1 MAVVSTAI
9 GVLLIYNS
17 FAPAYWQA
25 PTEQILGYILSFLVL
40 FLYISFSMLY
50 GQSYVEKKKKAQ
62 LTQKPKAPNPP
73 LEEPPQIQRRG
84 AAFPG
89 GEIGLSMFFFT
100 HMIYP
105 ESALAANKEGVVYV
119 DFIVHT
125 DGTLS
130 NFEIKK
136 GINPEMDQE
145 ALRLVKLLPNWLCS
159 IYDGKPLEVWVS
171 VPVKFKIDLYR
182 QKMAYIS

>member
-1 MAVVSTAI
+1 MAVSFTAI
-9 GVLLIYNS
+9 GVLSVYNF
-17 FAPAYWQA
+17 FAPADWQA
-25 PTEQILGYILSFLVL
+25 PTEQIFGYLLFSLILSMNIVMSVSHSEK
-40 FLYISFSMLY
+40 IA
-50 GQSYVEKKKKAQ
+50 EKKKKAQ
-62 LTQKPKAPNPP
+62 LAQKPKAPNPP

-100 HMIYP
+100 HMVYP
-105 ESALAANKEGVVYV
+105 KSALAANKEGVVYV